1 MEKFH
6 DHVTLL
12 RCFLSLPLQVNV
24 PDEHSAHPTQRE
36 GGEKPENLGAVYQLA
51 GSCCPL
57 AALRHICLD
66 RCKRLAGFPGS
77 LCGEWKSLTG
87 YTSPFYQLPFNS
99 YIFCFGAGDGSQCLK
114 YMLNG
119 FKSPR

>member
-24 PDEHSAHPTQRE
+24 PDEHCAHSTQRE
-36 GGEKPENLGAVYQLA
+36 AGEKPENLGAVYQLA
-51 GSCCPL
+51 VSCCPL

-66 RCKRLAGFPGS
+66 RCERLAGFPGP
-77 LCGEWKSLTG
+77 LCGEWKSLHR
-87 YTSPFYQLPFNS
+87 SPDTRHPSISFPLIHIYFVLVLGMEAS
-99 YIFCFGAGDGSQCLK
+99 VSSTC
-114 YMLNG
+114 
-119 FKSPR
+119 